1 MQWGPPP
8 PMLSWLPGDGEDV
21 EAPVVEELH
30 DALVPLVADEFVVA
44 DAEEVGAEH
53 ADLGVVALNKL

>member
-1 MQWGPPP
+1 VGASAPDAELAARDP
-8 PMLSWLPGDGEDV
+8 DDV